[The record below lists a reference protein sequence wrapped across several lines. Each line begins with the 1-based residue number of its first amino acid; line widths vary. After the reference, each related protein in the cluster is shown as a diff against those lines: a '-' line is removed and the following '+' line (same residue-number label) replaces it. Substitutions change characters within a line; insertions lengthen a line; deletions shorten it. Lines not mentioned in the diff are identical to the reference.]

1 MTSPRRQREVET
13 PSLIVP
19 SHTPL
24 NAPMAESDPKP
35 SDNLKILISIL
46 HFIAPY
52 KARTIIAGL
61 ALIFTAG
68 ISLSFGQGFRLIVD
82 EGFALGSQE
91 SLTQIVGLFF
101 MLVFL
106 LACGSVIRFYLVSWI
121 GERVTAD
128 IRMAVF
134 NHIIELHPGFF
145 ETNKSSEIQ
154 SRITTDTTLLQ
165 SLIGSSVSM
174 ALRNI
179 LMSVGG
185 IIWLFIT
192 NAKLTLIVLVAVP
205 LVITPILI
213 FGRRVRKLSKSSQ
226 AEIAHVGS
234 YVGESLQNIKTVQ
247 GYNHQALDIRNFSEH
262 VEIAFRV
269 AIHRIRQRAALIAA
283 VMMLVFSAIIM
294 MMWVGGQ
301 DVMAGHITKGELV
314 AFVFYSIIVGSAVA
328 SVSQLIG
335 ELQRAA
341 GATERLMELLYAKNR
356 ILPPDQNPATLDK
369 QIKGLIELNNITF
382 AYPSRQEDP
391 AIKNLSLRVEP
402 GKSTALVGP
411 SGGGKT
417 TLFELLL
424 RFYDTQEGEILF
436 EGINI
441 RDLDPKEL
449 RKHIAIVPQQ
459 PALFSTNVW
468 NNILYGNPNATKE
481 QIHEAAQAAFATEF
495 IEQLP
500 EQYDT
505 YLGESG
511 VRLSG
516 GQRQRIAIARAVLK
530 DPEILLLDEATS
542 ALDAESEHMV
552 QLALDHL
559 MKNRTTIVIAHR
571 LATVQNVDQI
581 AVMDAG
587 RIIDIGTHRQLVAS
601 SPLYAR
607 LAELQFKTNGAEE
620 RDAP

>member
-1 MTSPRRQREVET
+1 
-13 PSLIVP
+13 
-19 SHTPL
+19 
-24 NAPMAESDPKP
+24 MAEADPKP
-35 SDNLKILISIL
+35 SDNLKILLSIL
-46 HFIAPY
+46 RFITPY
-52 KARTIIAGL
+52 KTRTIVAGL

-68 ISLSFGQGFRLIVD
+68 ISLSFGQGFRLMVD
-82 EGFALGSQE
+82 EGFALGSQVN
-91 SLTQIVGLFF
+91 LTQVVGLFF
-101 MLVFL
+101 VLVFL
-106 LACGSVIRFYLVSWI
+106 LACGSVTRFYLVSWI

-128 IRMAVF
+128 IRIAVF

-174 ALRNI
+174 ALRNM
-179 LMSVGG
+179 LMSIGG

-192 NAKLTLIVLVAVP
+192 NAKLTLIVLVSVP

-247 GYNHQALDIRNFSEH
+247 GYNHQALDIRNFSEQ
-262 VEIAFRV
+262 VEIAFNV
-269 AIHRIRQRAALIAA
+269 ALHRIRQRAWLIAA

-301 DVMAGHITKGELV
+301 DVMTGQITKGELV
-314 AFVFYSIIVGSAVA
+314 AFVFYSIIVGSSVA

-356 ILPPDQNPATLDK
+356 ILPPSHQPATFAK
-369 QIKGLIELNNITF
+369 PVNGLIELKNITF
-382 AYPSRQEDP
+382 AYPSRLEDP
-391 AIKNLSLRVEP
+391 AVKGLSLRVEP
-402 GKSTALVGP
+402 GKSLALVGP

-436 EGINI
+436 DGLNI
-441 RDLDPKEL
+441 KDLDPKEL
-449 RKHIAIVPQQ
+449 RSHIAIVPQQ
-459 PALFSTNVW
+459 PALFSTSVW
-468 NNILYGNPNATKE
+468 NNILYGKPDATAE
-481 QIHEAAQAAFATEF
+481 QVHAAARAAFATEF
-495 IEQLP
+495 IERLP
-500 EQYDT
+500 ERYDT

-571 LATVQNVDQI
+571 LATVQNVNQI

-587 RIIDIGTHRQLVAS
+587 QIIDIGTHAQLVQS

-607 LAELQFKTNGAEE
+607 LAELQFKTNGLEM
-620 RDAP
+620 

>member
-1 MTSPRRQREVET
+1 
-13 PSLIVP
+13 
-19 SHTPL
+19 
-24 NAPMAESDPKP
+24 MAEADPKP
-35 SDNLKILISIL
+35 SDNLKILLSIL
-46 HFIAPY
+46 HFITPY
-52 KARTIIAGL
+52 KTRTIVAGL

-68 ISLSFGQGFRLIVD
+68 ISLSFGQGFRLMVD
-82 EGFALGSQE
+82 EGFALGSQVH
-91 SLTQIVGLFF
+91 LTQVVGLFF
-101 MLVFL
+101 VLVFL
-106 LACGSVIRFYLVSWI
+106 LACGSVTRFYLVSWI

-128 IRMAVF
+128 IRIAVF

-174 ALRNI
+174 ALRNM
-179 LMSVGG
+179 LMSIGG

-192 NAKLTLIVLVAVP
+192 NAKLTLIVLVSVP

-247 GYNHQALDIRNFSEH
+247 GYNHQALDIRNFSEQ
-262 VEIAFRV
+262 VEIAFNV
-269 AIHRIRQRAALIAA
+269 ALHRIRQRAWLIAA

-301 DVMAGHITKGELV
+301 DVMTGQITKGELV
-314 AFVFYSIIVGSAVA
+314 AFVFYSIIVGSSVA

-356 ILPPDQNPATLDK
+356 ILPPSHEPATFATPVN
-369 QIKGLIELNNITF
+369 GLIELKNITF
-382 AYPSRQEDP
+382 AYPSRLEDP
-391 AIKNLSLRVEP
+391 AVKGLSLRVEP
-402 GKSTALVGP
+402 GKSLALVGP

-436 EGINI
+436 DGLNI
-441 RDLDPKEL
+441 KDLDPKEL
-449 RKHIAIVPQQ
+449 RSHIAIVPQQ
-459 PALFSTNVW
+459 PALFSTSVW
-468 NNILYGNPNATKE
+468 NNILYGRPDATTE
-481 QIHEAAQAAFATEF
+481 QVHAAARAAFATEF
-495 IEQLP
+495 IERLP

-559 MKNRTTIVIAHR
+559 MRNRTTIVIAHR
-571 LATVQNVDQI
+571 LATVQNVNQI

-587 RIIDIGTHRQLVAS
+587 QIIDIGTHAQLVQS

-607 LAELQFKTNGAEE
+607 LAELQFKTNGLDMEK
-620 RDAP
+620 RSRGSTC

>member
-1 MTSPRRQREVET
+1 
-13 PSLIVP
+13 
-19 SHTPL
+19 
-24 NAPMAESDPKP
+24 MANSDPKP
-35 SDNLKILISIL
+35 SDNLKILFSIL
-46 HFIAPY
+46 HFITPY
-52 KARTIIAGL
+52 KMRTIVAGI

-68 ISLSFGQGFRLIVD
+68 ISLSFGQGFRLMVD

-91 SLTQIVGLFF
+91 NLTRLVGLLFV
-101 MLVFL
+101 LVIL
-106 LACGSVIRFYLVSWI
+106 LAFGSVTRFYLVSWI

-179 LMSVGG
+179 LMSTGG

-192 NAKLTLIVLVAVP
+192 NVKLTLIVMVSVP
-205 LVITPILI
+205 LVITPILF
-213 FGRRVRKLSKSSQ
+213 FGKRVRKLSKNSQ

-247 GYNHQALDIRNFSEH
+247 GYNHQALDIKNFSEQ
-262 VEIAFRV
+262 VEIAFKV
-269 AIHRIRQRAALIAA
+269 AIHRIRQRAWLIAA
-283 VMMLVFSAIIM
+283 VMMLVFSAIIL

-301 DVMAGHITKGELV
+301 DVMAGNITKGELV
-314 AFVFYSIIVGSAVA
+314 AFVFYSIIVGSSVA

-341 GATERLMELLYAKNR
+341 GATERLMELLFAKNL
-356 ILPPDQNPATLDK
+356 ILPPTQQTEIFNNP
-369 QIKGLIELNNITF
+369 IKGLIQLKNITF
-382 AYPSRQEDP
+382 AYPSRLEDP
-391 AIKNLSLRVEP
+391 AINHLSLRVEP
-402 GKSTALVGP
+402 GKSLALVGP

-424 RFYDTQEGEILF
+424 RFYDAQEGEILF

-441 RDLDPKEL
+441 KNLDPKEL

-459 PALFSTNVW
+459 PALFSTSVL
-468 NNILYGNPNATKE
+468 NNILYGNPEATKE
-481 QIHEAAQAAFATEF
+481 QIHEAAKSAFATEF

-530 DPEILLLDEATS
+530 DPKILLLDEATS

-559 MKNRTTIVIAHR
+559 MEKRTTIVIAHR
-571 LATVQNVDQI
+571 LATVQNVNQI

-587 RIIDIGTHRQLVAS
+587 KIIDIGTHQQLVKT

-607 LAELQFKTNGAEE
+607 LAELQFKTI
-620 RDAP
+620 R

>member
-1 MTSPRRQREVET
+1 MRHHPLDSPNT
-13 PSLIVP
+13 NLIEKPV
-19 SHTPL
+19 
-24 NAPMAESDPKP
+24 AEADPKS
-35 SDNLKILISIL
+35 SDNIKILLSIFQ
-46 HFIAPY
+46 FIKPY
-52 KARTIIAGL
+52 KTRTIFAGI

-68 ISLSFGQGFRLIVD
+68 ISLSFGQGFRLMVD

-91 SLTQIVGLFF
+91 SLARVVGLFF
-101 MLVFL
+101 VLVFL
-106 LACGSVIRFYLVSWI
+106 LAIGSVTRFYLVSWI
-121 GERVTAD
+121 GELVTAD

-179 LMSVGG
+179 LMSLGG

-192 NAKLTLIVLVAVP
+192 NVKLTLIVMVSVP

-213 FGRRVRKLSKSSQ
+213 FGRRVRRLSKSSQ

-247 GYNHQALDIRNFSEH
+247 GYNHQPLDIQDFAKQ
-262 VEIAFRV
+262 VEITFKV
-269 AIHRIRQRAALIAA
+269 AIHRIRQRAWLIAA

-301 DVMAGHITKGELV
+301 DVMSGNITKGELV

-341 GATERLMELLYAKNR
+341 GATERLLELLFAENL
-356 ILPPDQNPATLDK
+356 IMPPDRQAAS
-369 QIKGLIELNNITF
+369 LISPVTGSIHLRNVTF
-382 AYPSRQEDP
+382 AYPSRPEDP
-391 AIKNLSLRVEP
+391 AIRNLNLNVAP
-402 GKSTALVGP
+402 GKSLALVGP

-417 TLFELLL
+417 TLFELIL
-424 RFYDTQEGEILF
+424 RFYDVQEGEILF

-441 RDLDPKEL
+441 KDLDPREL
-449 RKHIAIVPQQ
+449 RRHIAIVPQQ
-459 PALFSTNVW
+459 PALFSTSVR
-468 NNILYGNPNATKE
+468 NNILYGKPDATEE
-481 QIHEAAQAAFATEF
+481 QIHEAAKAAFATEF

-559 MKNRTTIVIAHR
+559 MQNRTTIVIAHR

-581 AVMDAG
+581 AVMEAGQIVDAG
-587 RIIDIGTHRQLVAS
+587 THQQLIVT

-607 LAELQFKTNGAEE
+607 LSELQFSANGVEKHH
-620 RDAP
+620 PTQN

>member
-1 MTSPRRQREVET
+1 MTEP
-13 PSLIVP
+13 
-19 SHTPL
+19 
-24 NAPMAESDPKP
+24 DPKP
-35 SDNLKILISIL
+35 SENLKILLSIF
-46 HFIAPY
+46 HFITPY
-52 KARTIIAGL
+52 KIRTIIAGIV
-61 ALIFTAG
+61 LIFTAG
-68 ISLSFGQGFRLIVD
+68 ISLSFGQGFRLLVD

-91 SLTQIVGLFF
+91 NLTQVVGLFF
-101 MLVFL
+101 VLVIL
-106 LACGSVIRFYLVSWI
+106 LACGSVTRFYLVSWI

-179 LMSVGG
+179 LMSIGG

-192 NAKLTLIVLVAVP
+192 NVKLTLIVMVSVP
-205 LVITPILI
+205 LVITPILV

-247 GYNHQALDIRNFSEH
+247 GYNHQALDILSFSEQ
-262 VEIAFRV
+262 VEIAFKV
-269 AIHRIRQRAALIAA
+269 AIHRIRQRAFLIAA

-294 MMWVGGQ
+294 MLWVGGQ
-301 DVMAGHITKGELV
+301 DVMAGNITKGELV

-341 GATERLMELLYAKNR
+341 GATERLMELLFAKNL
-356 ILPPDQNPATLDK
+356 ILPPPQQTATLEK
-369 QIKGLIELNNITF
+369 QIKGLIQLENITF
-382 AYPSRQEDP
+382 SYPSRLENP
-391 AIKNLSLRVEP
+391 AIHNLSLRVEP
-402 GKSTALVGP
+402 GKSLALVGP

-424 RFYDTQEGEILF
+424 RFYDTQSGEILF

-441 RDLDPKEL
+441 KDLDPKEL

-459 PALFSTNVW
+459 PALFSTSVW
-468 NNILYGNPNATKE
+468 NNILYGNPEATKE
-481 QIHEAAQAAFATEF
+481 QIHAAAKAAFATEF

-511 VRLSG
+511 IRLSG

-552 QLALDHL
+552 QLALDQL

-587 RIIDIGTHRQLVAS
+587 QIIDIGSHRQLVET

-607 LAELQFKTNGAEE
+607 LAELQFKTN
-620 RDAP
+620 DIKK

>member
-1 MTSPRRQREVET
+1 
-13 PSLIVP
+13 
-19 SHTPL
+19 
-24 NAPMAESDPKP
+24 MAESDPKS
-35 SDNLKILISIL
+35 SDNLKILLSIL
-46 HFIAPY
+46 HFITPY
-52 KARTIIAGL
+52 KTRTIVAGIAL
-61 ALIFTAG
+61 VFTAA
-68 ISLSFGQGFRLIVD
+68 ISLSFGQGFRLMVD
-82 EGFALGSQE
+82 EGFALGSQGN
-91 SLTQIVGLFF
+91 LTQVVGLFF
-101 MLVFL
+101 VLVFL
-106 LACGSVIRFYLVSWI
+106 LACGSVTRFYLVSWI

-174 ALRNI
+174 ALRSI
-179 LMSVGG
+179 LMSIGG

-192 NAKLTLIVLVAVP
+192 NAKLTFIVMVSVP
-205 LVITPILI
+205 LVIMPILF
-213 FGRRVRKLSKSSQ
+213 FGKRVRKLSKSSQ

-247 GYNHQALDIRNFSEH
+247 GYNHQALDVLNFSEH
-262 VEIAFRV
+262 VEIAFKV
-269 AIHRIRQRAALIAA
+269 AIHRIQQRAWLIAA

-301 DVMAGHITKGELV
+301 DVMAGNITKGELV
-314 AFVFYSIIVGSAVA
+314 AFVFYSIIVGSSVA

-341 GATERLMELLYAKNR
+341 GATERLMELLFAKNL
-356 ILPPDQNPATLDK
+356 ILPPIHKKTAFTEP
-369 QIKGLIELNNITF
+369 IKGLIELKNITF
-382 AYPSRQEDP
+382 AYPSRLENP
-391 AIKNLSLRVEP
+391 AIRDLSLRVEA
-402 GKSTALVGP
+402 GKSLALVGP

-424 RFYDTQEGEILF
+424 RFYDTQQGQILF

-441 RDLDPKEL
+441 KDLDPKEL

-459 PALFSTNVW
+459 PALFSTSVW
-468 NNILYGNPNATKE
+468 NNILYGNPDATKE
-481 QIHEAAQAAFATEF
+481 QIHEAAEAAFATEF
-495 IEQLP
+495 IDQLP

-552 QLALDHL
+552 QLALDQL

-571 LATVQNVDQI
+571 LATVQNVNQI

-587 RIIDIGTHRQLVAS
+587 RIIDIGTHQQLVKT

-607 LAELQFKTNGAEE
+607 LAELQFKTNGAEKE
-620 RDAP
+620 LLVAEPKFVG

>member
-1 MTSPRRQREVET
+1 MKNTE
-13 PSLIVP
+13 
-19 SHTPL
+19 
-24 NAPMAESDPKP
+24 PKT
-35 SDNLKILISIL
+35 SDNLKILLSVF
-46 HFIAPY
+46 HFITPY
-52 KARTIIAGL
+52 KTRVIAAGI
-61 ALIFTAG
+61 ALVFTAG
-68 ISLSFGQGFRLIVD
+68 ISLSFGQGFRLLVD
-82 EGFALGSQE
+82 EGFALESQE
-91 SLTQIVGLFF
+91 SLTQVMELFF
-101 MLVFL
+101 VLVLL

-185 IIWLFIT
+185 IIWLFFT
-192 NAKLTLIVLVAVP
+192 NAKLTLIVMVAVP
-205 LVITPILI
+205 LVITPILF
-213 FGRRVRKLSKSSQ
+213 FGKRVRKLSKSSQ
-226 AEIAHVGS
+226 EEIAHVGS
-234 YVGESLQNIKTVQ
+234 FVGESLQNIKTVQ
-247 GYNHQALDIRNFSEH
+247 GYNHQALDILNFSEQ
-262 VEIAFRV
+262 VETAFKV
-269 AIHRIRQRAALIAA
+269 AIHRIRQRAGLIAA

-301 DVMAGHITKGELV
+301 DVMAGNITKGELV

-341 GATERLMELLYAKNR
+341 GATERLMELLFAPNL
-356 ILPPDQNPATLDK
+356 ILPPIQQTATLDN
-369 QIKGLIELNNITF
+369 QIKGLIQLKDITF
-382 AYPSRQEDP
+382 AYPSRLENP
-391 AIKNLSLRVEP
+391 AIRNLSLEVEP
-402 GKSTALVGP
+402 GKSLALVGP

-436 EGINI
+436 EGMNI
-441 RDLDPKEL
+441 KDLDPKEL

-459 PALFSTNVW
+459 PALFSTSVW
-468 NNILYGNPNATKE
+468 NNILYGKPDATRE
-481 QIHEAAQAAFATEF
+481 QVHEAASAAFATEF
-495 IEQLP
+495 IEKLP

-516 GQRQRIAIARAVLK
+516 GQRQRIAIARAILK
-530 DPEILLLDEATS
+530 DPEVLLLDEATS

-571 LATVQNVDQI
+571 LATVQNVNRI
-581 AVMDAG
+581 AVMDNG
-587 RIIDIGTHRQLVAS
+587 QIIGIGTHQDLIKT

-607 LAELQFKTNGAEE
+607 LAHLQFKTSEVA
-620 RDAP
+620 